1 MNKETTP
8 QEQSILSIED
18 RVANKITFK
27 NLEEFITWLIDNEGY
42 ILGDSYG
49 REWRYNKFLFQYKDI
64 GENEFQNG
72 LQNSHLFLSDF
83 HLVEKECT
91 YCGIKS
97 IQPEASCYAN
107 PNNLQLIAEQKY
119 PKNLHKWADNPSQY
133 DDLNES
139 DRSMWLSGANEM
151 LPIIKELGEAL
162 KEIQEANT
170 GGVINT
176 HWMQNHIQT
185 VLNKYQNFL

>member
-18 RVANKITFK
+18 RAEIKRQTKYIDGSINAHTK
-27 NLEEFITWLIDNEGY
+27 NDW
-42 ILGDSYG
+42 
-49 REWRYNKFLFQYKDI
+49 Q
-64 GENEFQNG
+64 
-72 LQNSHLFLSDF
+72 
-83 HLVEKECT
+83 
-91 YCGIKS
+91 
-97 IQPEASCYAN
+97 SCYKEGF
-107 PNNLQLIAEQKY
+107 IA
-119 PKNLHKWADNPSQY
+119 
-133 DDLNES
+133 
-139 DRSMWLSGANEM
+139 GANEM

-185 VLNKYQNFL
+185 TLDKYKQYL